1 MAVSKGTRLFKIAS
15 QINIGKDAIIEY
27 LQTKGFEVEN
37 KPTSMLSDEM
47 VTVVLDKFQKEVKA
61 IEKQREKLEKHRRE
75 PRREDEPVKAAAPTP
90 EIADETKETKKK
102 KKDEEPEVKA
112 VEVPVIEETIQK
124 DVAPA
129 LEIPDL
135 HAEAPVLA
143 QIDSVMDQQPIA
155 ELKNIDT
162 PDAKREHIVES
173 VQELEPPVSSE
184 INAPTK
190 ELLKEDIAKVDQP
203 VKVVAEK
210 TPEVVS
216 PTLPVVE
223 TAKQTPAEAEAERH
237 KKKRKNIAEVQYEPG
252 GARPQLRGLNIVGK
266 IDLRPPVPFKR
277 EERRDD
283 RRDGGGNRGG
293 GGRPDNRDNRGPNPQ
308 FGGAPRPA
316 GAGGDNRP
324 PRPGGGAPP
333 PRPGGGGFGPRPGG
347 GPPAPFNA
355 AAAASDKKKKRI
367 KKLSRD
373 AVSPDAVD
381 RAIRSTLAGMDEGTS
396 ASSRSKLRQKKRG
409 EREEREDR
417 RLEQEEQESTI
428 LKITEFLTTS
438 ELANLM
444 EVSPGEIIS
453 KCMSLGLMVT
463 INQRLDKDTIT
474 VIADDFGY
482 QVEFIDQQTAA
493 QIEEEIDEPETLQP
507 RPPIVTIMGHVDHGK
522 TSLLDYIRSA
532 NVVAGESG
540 GITQHIG
547 AYKVQ
552 MPDGRNVAFLD
563 TPGHEAFTA
572 MRARGAQVTDIVVLV
587 VAADDSVMPQ
597 TIEAISHALAANVPI
612 VVAINKIDKAD
623 AKPERIKQQLSD
635 YGVLVEEWGG
645 KYQAVEL
652 SARTGLNVDTLL
664 EKIQLEAEVLELKA
678 NPDRRARGTIIE
690 AHVDKGRGNVATIMV
705 QKGTLRVGDSF
716 VAGSY
721 AGRVRAMFD
730 ERGHR
735 VEEAMPSTPVQVTG
749 FDGLPE
755 AGDTFAVAANEV
767 ESRVIATQRHQ
778 LRREQA
784 FRQTKHITLD
794 EISQQIQIGGVK
806 DLHLI
811 IKADFSG
818 SAEALTDSLQK
829 LSRDEVRVIILH
841 RGVGAISESDVML
854 AAASD
859 AVIIGFHVSPT
870 VQARRLAD
878 QENVEI
884 RSYSIIYDAIN
895 EIQLALEGLLTP
907 ETKEEILSAVEVR
920 AMFKVSKLG
929 TIAGCY
935 VLSGKITRNDKV
947 RVLRAG
953 LPVFTGTIHS
963 LRRVKD
969 DVREV
974 ETGFECGV
982 TLNGFDD
989 FEEGDIIESFKTVEV
1004 KRKFV

>member
-37 KPTSMLSDEM
+37 KPTAVLSDEM

-61 IEKQREKLEKHRRE
+61 IEKQREKLEKHRRTPSKEETEATEAQE
-75 PRREDEPVKAAAPTP
+75 PK
-90 EIADETKETKKK
+90 KETKKPK
-102 KKDEEPEVKA
+102 KEKQVEEEAPVQVAEPVVEAPQEA
-112 VEVPVIEETIQK
+112 VEEVPAIPDIVAE
-124 DVAPA
+124 APA
-129 LEIPDL
+129 L
-135 HAEAPVLA
+135 AE
-143 QIDSVMDQQPIA
+143 IDSVMDEQPVS
-155 ELKNIDT
+155 ELAHIDT
-162 PDAKREHIVES
+162 PDAAREHVVDSI
-173 VQELEPPVSSE
+173 QELEPPVTYE
-184 INAPTK
+184 VNAPTM
-190 ELLKEDIAKVDQP
+190 EITKEDIQQVD
-203 VKVVAEK
+203 
-210 TPEVVS
+210 
-216 PTLPVVE
+216 
-223 TAKQTPAEAEAERH
+223 TPAENQEEIPVVAQAPETAPDAAAETEGDRR
-237 KKKRKNIAEVQYEPG
+237 KKKRKNIAEVQYEP

-266 IDLRPPVPFKR
+266 IDLKPPTPFKR
-277 EERRDD
+277 EDRRDD
-283 RRDGGGNRGG
+283 RRDGGNRRD
-293 GGRPDNRDNRGPNPQ
+293 GGRPDNRDNRGSGQ
-308 FGGAPRPA
+308 FGAPRP
-316 GAGGDNRP
+316 GASGDNRP
-324 PRPGGGAPP
+324 PRPGGPP
-333 PRPGGGGFGPRPGG
+333 PRPGGA
-347 GPPAPFNA
+347 PPPQAFNNASASA
-355 AAAASDKKKKRI
+355 ADKKKKK
-367 KKLSRD
+367 KKLSRES
-373 AVSPDAVD
+373 VSPDAVD
-381 RAIRSTLAGMDEGTS
+381 RAIRSTLAGMDD
-396 ASSRSKLRQKKRG
+396 SSSSNRSKLRQKKRA

-417 RLEQEEQESTI
+417 RLEQEQEESTI
-428 LKITEFLTTS
+428 LRITEFLTTG

-444 EVSPGEIIS
+444 DVSPGEIIA
-453 KCMSLGLMVT
+453 KCLSLGLMVT

-474 VIADDFGY
+474 LIADDFGY
-482 QVEFIDQQTAA
+482 QVEFADEQTTT
-493 QIEEEIDEPETLQP
+493 QIEEEEDDPDTLEP

-552 MPDGRNVAFLD
+552 LPDGRYVAFLD

-597 TIEAISHALAANVPI
+597 TVEAISHALAANVPI

-623 AKPERIKQQLSD
+623 AKPDRIKQQLSD
-635 YGVLVEEWGG
+635 HGILVEEWGG

-652 SARTGLNVDTLL
+652 SARTGLNVDNLL
-664 EKIQLEAEVLELKA
+664 ERILLEADILELKA

-690 AHVDKGRGNVATIMV
+690 AHVDKGRGNVATVMV
-705 QKGTLRVGDSF
+705 QKGTLKVGDTF
-716 VAGSY
+716 VAGMF
-721 AGRVRAMFD
+721 AGRVRAMYD

-735 VEEAMPSTPVQVTG
+735 IEEAPPSTPAQVTG

-755 AGDTFAVAANEV
+755 AGDTFVVAANEV
-767 ESRVIATQRHQ
+767 EARNIATQRQQ
-778 LRREQA
+778 LRREQT
-784 FRQTKHITLD
+784 FRQTKHVTLD
-794 EISQQIQIGGVK
+794 EISAQIQIGGVK
-806 DLHLI
+806 DLNLI
-811 IKADFSG
+811 VKADFSG

-829 LSRDEVRVIILH
+829 LSRDEVRVNILH

-854 AAASD
+854 ATASD
-859 AVIIGFHVSPT
+859 AVIIGFHVNPT
-870 VQARRLAD
+870 PQARRLAD
-878 QENVEI
+878 QEAVEI
-884 RSYSIIYDAIN
+884 RTYSIIYDAIN

-947 RVLRAG
+947 RVLRNG

-963 LRRVKD
+963 LKRLKD
-969 DVREV
+969 DVKEV

-989 FEEGDIIESFKTVEV
+989 FQEGDIIESFRTVEV